1 VRIAPE
7 TRRRLALTASTL
19 VAAAILASS
28 CSFDAAVA
36 TDRSGRV
43 VGVHAVQLRSGVFD
57 LALALARE
65 GQELVLQLRWR
76 SSPAGTGALFR

>member
-1 VRIAPE
+1 MRIAPKL
-7 TRRRLALTASTL
+7 RRRLVLLATGLLAT
-19 VAAAILASS
+19 VVLASS

-43 VGVHAVQLRSGVFD
+43 VGVHALELRSSVLD
-57 LALALARE
+57 LALALALQ

-76 SSPAGTGALFR
+76 TVPTEAGIAW